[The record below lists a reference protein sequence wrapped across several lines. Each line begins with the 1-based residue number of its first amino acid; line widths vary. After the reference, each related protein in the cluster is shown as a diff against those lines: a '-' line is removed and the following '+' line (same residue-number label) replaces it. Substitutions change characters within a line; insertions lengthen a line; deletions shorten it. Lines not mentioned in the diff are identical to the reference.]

1 MTTAALCSMAASP
14 AVPQAHGMLSCLG
27 GFSPRVPSVG
37 VQPSPGRGTL
47 PSNAYPSPG
56 AASLSCFTSPR
67 QIESDLAHIDYDPK
81 LISTIQ
87 RKREQEMQRC
97 TNRLTPR
104 MQKIGLDIAALNKQ
118 VAEKQSRTE
127 ASKGEDAMYLEAM
140 KVKGDL
146 VRQAEE
152 IVQNDRRAQQKEC
165 VDFSLQNLRTEQRR
179 EFYLNDPNMLKKETP
194 ARVPGIVPPM
204 SSMQKFQGELD
215 LDPQK
220 KKERRQ
226 NTCDWLAA
234 QVAEKKLKAEL
245 EKDLDRQHD
254 EALSRAD
261 QYRSICE
268 AAVHQDRHQE
278 VLETARENIAMAS
291 ARSNRQLSARDRLL
305 AAKTEHMKNVMEH
318 NLIREKH
325 DYSIGLTGRKR
336 DYKRSSYEEECK
348 AWEVNKNLAQAK
360 RDRARHS
367 VDNDGFYSQ
376 IGMTFE
382 YLGNLNEAQWMKERL
397 DRRQQID
404 ETNKILAQE
413 RREVDRKEK
422 LEYTAFA
429 PSP

>member
-1 MTTAALCSMAASP
+1 
-14 AVPQAHGMLSCLG
+14 
-27 GFSPRVPSVG
+27 
-37 VQPSPGRGTL
+37 
-47 PSNAYPSPG
+47 
-56 AASLSCFTSPR
+56 
-67 QIESDLAHIDYDPK
+67 
-81 LISTIQ
+81 
-87 RKREQEMQRC
+87 MQR
-97 TNRLTPR
+97 
-104 MQKIGLDIAALNKQ
+104 IGLDIAALNKQ

-194 ARVPGIVPPM
+194 ARVPGIVPPI

-245 EKDLDRQHD
+245 EKDLDRKHD

-261 QYRSICE
+261 QYRNICE

-336 DYKRSSYEEECK
+336 DYKRCSYEEECK

-360 RDRARHS
+360 RDRARNS

-382 YLGNLNEAQWMKERL
+382 YLGNLNEAQWTRERL

-404 ETNKILAQE
+404 ETRPSARWCHPCCCASGKHQRWRQSSQQCLACHHSECLLQQRLLCVLGRCLQSKSSCSWGNRHASTRCASPSQTSSRHTE
-413 RREVDRKEK
+413 SLALLVHLALMVHRLL
-422 LEYTAFA
+422 LEQALRA
-429 PSP
+429 DCKRQQRQAEMQGGKRA